1 MAVRRQRRTPDGGT
15 TPAEVWGAELY
26 HWRWT
31 VRGMYQTAL
40 AEKMHCDPSYLS
52 QLENGKRSVKERFA
66 EQLDAALDTG
76 GALTR
81 QLAYLRQGISDYHP
95 NWFRQ
100 YVELEG
106 KAVAMREWHPYFMS
120 GLLQT
125 EEYARAVFTLHGEP
139 PIRVDELTEARL
151 SRQERLYGPD
161 ALDLT
166 VVMDE
171 GVLRRVAGD
180 ITTTAGQLRHLLDL
194 SRRSNIALHV
204 VPFGAGTPGPGS
216 LMTFLDLPNRS
227 RWFYTES
234 LERGFCTDDQ
244 TEVMQQSHQYDRI
257 RSNALSAQQSR
268 TLIRRIMEELINMKP
283 QPTAP
288 NSVSWFKASYSGGG
302 NGGCIEISTDLLP
315 LGQVPIRDSKD
326 PDGPNLLFPT
336 EAFADFRRA
345 VAAGEFTDGE
355 QYVTP

>member
-52 QLENGKRSVKERFA
+52 QLENGKRSAKERFA

-125 EEYARAVFTLHGEP
+125 EEYARALFLGGTMPDRIE
-139 PIRVDELTEARL
+139 EFTEARL
-151 SRQERLYGPD
+151 SRQERLYGNNP
-161 ALDLT
+161 LNLT
-166 VVMDE
+166 VVMAE
-171 GVLRRVAGD
+171 GVLGRMIGGPRILAN
-180 ITTTAGQLRHLLDL
+180 QLRHLLEL
-194 SRRSNIALHV
+194 SRRRNITMQV
-204 VPFGAGTPGPGS
+204 VPESAPALGPGN
-216 LMTFLDLPNRS
+216 LMAFIDLHNQA
-227 RWFYTES
+227 RWFYTEA
-234 LERGFCTDDQ
+234 LERGYCTNDQ
-244 TEVMQQSHQYDRI
+244 AEVMECAHRYDLI
-257 RSNALSAQQSR
+257 HSYALSADQSR
-268 TLIRRIMEELINMKP
+268 LLIRHKLEELINMTP
-283 QPTAP
+283 RPVTP
-288 NSVSWFKASYSGGG
+288 SSVSWFKASYSGGD
-302 NGGCIEISTDLLP
+302 NAGCIEISTDLLP